1 MGNQPGME
9 NLFITHLKR
18 AWVFLKPWI
27 STAILILLLHYTGL
41 LSAISYVTGRALM
54 YTGIMDASAREPA
67 ILSTFDYDF
76 NIRDLNG
83 NVRSANDFR
92 GKTLF
97 LNIWATWC
105 APCRMEMPSI
115 QSLYSQVDTT
125 QIVFVMLSVDKPG
138 DLGKIKTYVR
148 EKEFTFPVY
157 TPAGSLPSLLQVN
170 SIPTTMV
177 IAPDGRVVS
186 SEAGATNYDTRK
198 FRKFLKSLTP

>member
-1 MGNQPGME
+1 ME
-9 NLFITHLKR
+9 NLFTTYLKR

-27 STAILILLLHYTGL
+27 GSIALILLLHYTGL
-41 LSAISYVTGRALM
+41 LSGISYVTGRALM

-67 ILSTFDYDF
+67 VLRKFDYGF

-83 NVRSANDFR
+83 NIRSANDFR
-92 GKTLF
+92 NKTLF

-115 QSLYSQVDTT
+115 QSLYNQIDTT
-125 QIVFVMLSVDKPG
+125 QIVFIMLSVDKPG
-138 DLGKIKTYVR
+138 DLDKVKTYIR

-157 TPAGSLPSLLQVN
+157 TPSGSLPSLLQVN
-170 SIPTTMV
+170 SIPTTLV

-186 SEAGATNYDTRK
+186 SETGATNYDTGK
-198 FRKFLKSLTP
+198 FKKFLNSLAR